1 MCRVGIVVTMIVQID
16 VLFVCLALTVIIV
29 RESQSSLYSGVNMY
43 SFSTRVQFQM
53 LQILKMLSLCVTV
66 IQAFFDVNSKVQ
78 RKVKDKALGLFKL
91 LGFCSLALSVVTG
104 TPALAQ
110 IKIGVTVSATGPAAS
125 LGIPE
130 KNAFAVMPSEIAG
143 QKVEYIILD
152 DATDPVA
159 AVKNTRKLIS
169 EDKVD
174 IVLGSTISPN
184 SLAMVDV
191 VSEAQTPMISM
202 ASSLKIVDPVDAK
215 KYWVFK
221 VPQNDAHMM
230 TALSAHMSDVGV
242 KTVGIIGFNDSYGEG
257 VIAEFSKL
265 APVRRLSIVGTE
277 RYARTDTSV
286 TGQILKLLAS
296 NPDAV
301 LVAASGTPAVLPLKT
316 LKDRGY
322 KGKVYFTD
330 GVINE
335 DFLRVGGKDLDGS
348 FLPAGPFVVASQLPD
363 SNPIKKVS
371 LDFIKLYDTK
381 FPNQPPNSFTAHAWN
396 TYLILKNAVPIALKS
411 GKPGTKE
418 FRAALRDAIEGT
430 HDLVTTHGILN
441 ISKSDHMGFDQRAR
455 VMVRIENGQWKLV
468 Q

>member
-1 MCRVGIVVTMIVQID
+1 MLLGSKSLGI
-16 VLFVCLALTVIIV
+16 
-29 RESQSSLYSGVNMY
+29 
-43 SFSTRVQFQM
+43 
-53 LQILKMLSLCVTV
+53 
-66 IQAFFDVNSKVQ
+66 
-78 RKVKDKALGLFKL
+78 KL
-91 LGFCSLALSVVTG
+91 LKIDFADVRTKYCYERFLKFLRMSRFFVLIISAASICISSN
-104 TPALAQ
+104 ALAQ
-110 IKIGVTVSATGPAAS
+110 IKVGVTVSATGPAAS

-130 KNAFAVMPSEIAG
+130 KNAFAVMPNEIAG

-159 AVKNTRKLIS
+159 AVKNTRKLVS

-174 IVLGSTISPN
+174 IVLGSTISPA

-191 VSEAQTPMISM
+191 VSEAQTPMIAM
-202 ASSLKIVDPVDAK
+202 ASSLKIVDPIDAK
-215 KYWVFK
+215 KFWVFK

-230 TALSAHMSDVGV
+230 TALSAHMSDAGV
-242 KTVGIIGFNDSYGEG
+242 KTVGLIGFNDSYGEG
-257 VIAEFSKL
+257 VISEFSKL
-265 APVRRLSIVGTE
+265 APVRKLNIVSNE

-286 TGQILKLLAS
+286 TGQILKIVAS

-301 LVAASGTPAVLPLKT
+301 LIAASGTPAVLPLKT

-322 KGKVYFTD
+322 KGKIYFTD

-363 SNPIKKVS
+363 TNPIKKVS
-371 LDFIKLYDTK
+371 LDFIKLYESK
-381 FPNQPPNSFTAHAWN
+381 FPNQAPNSFTAHAWN
-396 TYLILKNAVPIALKS
+396 TYLILKYAVPIALKTA
-411 GKPGTKE
+411 KPGTKE

-430 HDLVTTHGILN
+430 HDLVTTHGIMN
-441 ISKSDHMGFDQRAR
+441 MSKADHMGFDQRAR
-455 VMVRIENGQWKLV
+455 VMVKIESGQWKLA